1 MFERTE
7 QFSFRNLVT
16 RNIFGSF
23 ADSAVLFPLLVLL
36 GAKGTL
42 SPVMLF
48 LSAGLTYIF
57 AGYFFRIPMPV
68 QPLKSITIAALAVGA
83 TGSEIRVS
91 AASLGLICLLLNLC
105 RFDSLMERIPLR
117 IIHQVQLGLG
127 VLLLLQGWRTL
138 GSGTES
144 VVAFAFVLSAL
155 FLLLPEWRGL
165 PLMGLF
171 AAAGMVYVGAHSF
184 MQGNP
189 LSESLQ
195 KNTEELRPLIVLG
208 LVLPQLALTFMNSV
222 LGTRAA
228 AKVYFPESSS
238 RVTVRSLL
246 GFIGLGNILV
256 AAIGGLPF
264 CHGSGGLTAH
274 VKGGSS
280 KWWSNLVIGGFLLL
294 LAAQSWFLGSANLEV
309 PVILVGSLLFAT
321 GVHHFSLA
329 RETALVSSG
338 RLRLGFAFF
347 LAFFTQN
354 LLWVLVAALFLEVVE
369 FILGFFGERSPPP
382 QNWKRNDILQ

>member
-1 MFERTE
+1 MFERTG
-7 QFSFRNLVT
+7 QVNFRNLVT

-42 SPVMLF
+42 SPFMLF

-68 QPLKSITIAALAVGA
+68 QPLKSIAIAALAVGA

-91 AASLGLICLLLNLC
+91 AAFLGIICLLLNLC
-105 RFDSLMERIPLR
+105 RFDSLMERVPIR

-127 VLLLLQGWRTL
+127 VLLLIQAWRTL
-138 GSGTES
+138 GSGTEF
-144 VVAFAFVLSAL
+144 VVFCAFVLGAL
-155 FLLLPEWRGL
+155 FLFLPEWRGL

-171 AAAGMVYVGAHSF
+171 AAAGMVYVGAHSIIH
-184 MQGNP
+184 GNS
-189 LSESLQ
+189 LNVSLQ
-195 KNTEELRPLIVLG
+195 KNTDELRPLIVLG
-208 LVLPQLALTFMNSV
+208 LVLPQVALTFMNSV

-228 AKVYFPESSS
+228 AKVYFPQSSG
-238 RVTVRSLL
+238 RVTLHSLL
-246 GFIGLGNILV
+246 GFIGVGNILV
-256 AAIGGLPF
+256 AAVGGLPF

-294 LAAQSWFLGSANLEV
+294 LAAQSWVLGSANLEV
-309 PVILVGSLLFAT
+309 PVVLVASLLFAT
-321 GVHHFSLA
+321 GVHHFSLV
-329 RETALVSSG
+329 RETALVNSG
-338 RLRLGFAFF
+338 RLRLGLAFF

-354 LLWVLVAALFLEVVE
+354 LLWVLVGALFLEAVE
-369 FILGFFGERSPPP
+369 FILGFFGEKSPSQ
-382 QNWKRNDILQ
+382 QNWK